1 MFSLHVNFSFTLI
14 IIVKNLMS
22 CIATTTQQDTVSIK
36 MKVGTNIIIVND
48 IFITVDKILRPLDY
62 WDI

>member
-1 MFSLHVNFSFTLI
+1 
-14 IIVKNLMS
+14 MS
-22 CIATTTQQDTVSIK
+22 WIATTTQQDTVSIK